1 MYVTRSHACRDLLV
15 RGDKEGSK
23 EQPRLYDLFHGK
35 TLITVIAGQMV
46 EDGYWETLKGKVAA
60 DGWRV
65 WLPDKSGFA
74 LGDAVFNEEDRV
86 VCSEEGGGS
95 EGPAGGGGPTVEY
108 HGQGGGGPSSAA
120 ACSVAF
126 PTRINMHQ
134 YHSLG
139 SRRRFQ
145 PLPGR
150 VHCPRVTVAGGSS
163 LKLGL
168 K

>member
-1 MYVTRSHACRDLLV
+1 MYVTRSHACRDMLV

-23 EQPRLYDLFHGK
+23 QQRLYDLFHGK

-65 WLPDKSGFA
+65 WLPDRSGFA
-74 LGDAVFNEEDRV
+74 LGDAVFNEEDHV

-95 EGPAGGGGPTVEY
+95 EGPAGGSPTVEY
-108 HGQGGGGPSSAA
+108 GQRGGGPTSAA
-120 ACSVAF
+120 ACSVALW
-126 PTRINMHQ
+126 TRQNMHQ
-134 YHSLG
+134 SHFQG
-139 SRRRFQ
+139 SRRRFK

-150 VHCPRVTVAGGSS
+150 VHCPRVTVGGGSS